1 MATKEFQFPTEGKA
15 TYTGVAFDSHSQG
28 TLTYNVDF
36 AKKTGQGS
44 IEGLEHIGRLT
55 LDQGEIY
62 KSASSGGMRARG
74 RISADE
80 WKNVR
85 DTSGDYQLGFY
96 GKNAEEIAGRAT
108 LSQSPYGAWDSEK
121 STYLAPV
128 KSISDK
134 VLSPDRYGMN
144 SGKDSFDVGFGGTR
158 GEIKK

>member
-85 DTSGDYQLGFY
+85 DISGDYQLGFY

-134 VLSPDRYGMN
+134 VLSPDRHDMN

>member
-1 MATKEFQFPTEGKA
+1 M
-15 TYTGVAFDSHSQG
+15 AFDSHSQG

-134 VLSPDRYGMN
+134 VLSPDRHDMN